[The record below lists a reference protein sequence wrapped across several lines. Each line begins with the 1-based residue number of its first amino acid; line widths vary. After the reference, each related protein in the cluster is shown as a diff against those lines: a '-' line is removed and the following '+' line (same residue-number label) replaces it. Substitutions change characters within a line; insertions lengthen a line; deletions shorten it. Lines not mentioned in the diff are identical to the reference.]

1 MASRRTVLTATTGIF
16 ITQEAIH
23 MALAQNRPSAAKR
36 AAKSGTA
43 DAPAGQ
49 AASTV
54 QPLFK
59 AARPLRTFEDICLQI
74 RHEVSEG
81 RLKPGDRLPAERDL
95 AEQFG
100 VSRTAV
106 REALRSL
113 EVAGVIACQRGIH
126 GGAFIRHGDPGI
138 ITQAVRDMVLLGR
151 ITTESVTETR
161 ILLMND
167 ALRLACER
175 ASNVDL
181 DAIERDIDLVEQ
193 LTRSG
198 DLTRRSTYI
207 INFYSLVAR
216 ATHNEVMVMLID
228 SLSEIVRQLLDRI
241 GPEPRSDV
249 VEVRRLILKH
259 LRARDAE
266 AATEEMTRHL
276 KRLSQYLRS
285 KEKAVVRKARS

>member
-1 MASRRTVLTATTGIF
+1 MV
-16 ITQEAIH
+16 
-23 MALAQNRPSAAKR
+23 LAQNKVRAAKR
-36 AAKSGTA
+36 TPKSDAA
-43 DAPAGQ
+43 DAAPK
-49 AASTV
+49 S
-54 QPLFK
+54 
-59 AARPLRTFEDICLQI
+59 ARPVLRPEFKTAKPRRTFEDICLQI
-74 RHEVSEG
+74 RQEVSEG

-113 EVAGVIACQRGIH
+113 EVAGVVACQRGIS

-161 ILLMND
+161 IMLMND

-175 ASNVDL
+175 ATNIDL

-198 DLTRRSTYI
+198 DFTRRSTYI

-241 GPEPRSDV
+241 GPEPRSDIV
-249 VEVRRLILKH
+249 DVRRQILKH

-266 AATEEMTRHL
+266 AATLEMTRHMN
-276 KRLSQYLRS
+276 RLSQQLRS
-285 KEKAVVRKARS
+285 KEKAMARKART